1 MFKRFLA
8 ALLSAMLLLTAVP
21 ALAVNEIEGELTVWV
36 RTNATGAESLYG
48 IWGNEPGDP
57 YYDYIKAQFPN
68 LKINY
73 VINKGWGEIAAAAA
87 AGDAPDIFFWDGNP
101 DLIMPQLLNQ
111 GLVENLTPYIENDAS
126 FVNNF
131 VPGVLDTMTV
141 DGKLYSLPFDVM
153 PYGIFVNYDVL
164 DNANVDYPELDWTL
178 DDFVA
183 MCDAVTNK
191 SDAANPRIAIARNVI
206 ENDYIRFLTMFCAIY
221 GVKGYGIDANGKA
234 YSNLHEDP
242 NAIAAIEKYME
253 IQAND
258 YKYTLSQEERNV
270 AGLDNGVW
278 NIDWKAGISATFPG
292 VSSWALIK
300 DENGEPAFNQVFYP
314 AFNGNNGEAG
324 GAPMETI
331 SYAIYAGSDNKEAA
345 WAYLS
350 AMTSEEFRNNAT
362 GVLDGQTYNIF
373 KYDEDT
379 TAFTFGLPPFTT
391 EYELNDDFAKLY
403 NGLYASMLTPFT
415 LYAEQ
420 RKLLDATIK
429 VANGEMSLVDALAE
443 YDNHVNANN
452 TVVFPE

>member
-21 ALAVNEIEGELTVWV
+21 AMAVNEIEGELTVWV

-57 YYDYIKAQFPN
+57 FYDYIKAQFPN

-101 DLIMPQLLNQ
+101 DMIMPQLLNQ
-111 GLVENLTPYIENDAS
+111 GLVEPLNSYMANDAA

-131 VPGVLDTMTV
+131 VPGVLETMTI
-141 DGKLYSLPFDVM
+141 DGNLYSLPFDVM

-191 SDAANPRIAIARNVI
+191 SDASNPRIAIARNVI

-221 GVKGYGIDANGKA
+221 GVKGYGINAEGKA
-234 YSNLHEDP
+234 YSNLSEDP

-314 AFNGNNGEAG
+314 AFSGNNGEAG

-350 AMTSEEFRNNAT
+350 AMTSEAFRNNAVADYE
-362 GVLDGQTYNIF
+362 GEEVYPF
-373 KYDEDT
+373 VYDEDRT
-379 TAFTFGLPPFTT
+379 GFGFGLPPFTT

-403 NGLYASMLTPFT
+403 NGLYASMQTPYT
-415 LYAEQ
+415 LYADQ
-420 RKLLDATIK
+420 FNLLEATRK
-429 VANGEMSLVDALAE
+429 VARGELSLVDALKE
-443 YDNHVNANN
+443 YDNFVNANN

>member
-36 RTNATGAESLYG
+36 RTNQTGPESLYG

-101 DLIMPQLLNQ
+101 DMIMPQLLNQ
-111 GLVENLTPYIENDAS
+111 GLVEPLNSYIENDKT

-141 DGKLYSLPFDVM
+141 DGQLYSLPFDVM

-191 SDAANPRIAIARNVI
+191 SDASNPRIAVARNVI
-206 ENDYIRFLTMFCAIY
+206 ENDYIRFMTMFCAIY

-242 NAIAAIEKYME
+242 NAIAALEAYMAV
-253 IQAND
+253 QAND
-258 YKYTLSQEERNV
+258 YKYTLSKEERDV

-362 GVLDGQTYNIF
+362 GVLDGETYNVF

-403 NGLYASMLTPFT
+403 NGLYASMQTPWT

>member
-36 RTNATGAESLYG
+36 RTNQTGPEALYG

-57 YYDYIKAQFPN
+57 FYDYIKAQFPN

-73 VINKGWGEIAAAAA
+73 VINKGWGDIAGAAA

-101 DLIMPQLLNQ
+101 DMIMPQLMNQ
-111 GLVENLTPYIENDAS
+111 GLVENLTPYMENDAS

-141 DGKLYSLPFDVM
+141 DGKVYSLPFDVM

-206 ENDYIRFLTMFCAIY
+206 ENDYIRFMTMFCAIY
-221 GVKGYGIDANGKA
+221 GVKGYGINAEGKA

-242 NAIAAIEKYME
+242 NAIAALEKYME

-258 YKYTLSQEERNV
+258 YKYTLSKEERDV

-331 SYAIYAGSDNKEAA
+331 SYAIYAGSDNKDAA

-350 AMTSEEFRNNAT
+350 AMTSEAFRNNAVAVVD
-362 GVLDGQTYNIF
+362 GVESNPF
-373 KYDEDT
+373 VYDEDRNS
-379 TAFTFGLPPFTT
+379 FGFGLPPFTT

-403 NGLYASMLTPFT
+403 NGLYASMLNPFT

-420 RKLLDATIK
+420 RRLLDATIK

-443 YDNHVNANN
+443 YDNFVNANN

>member
-8 ALLSAMLLLTAVP
+8 ALLSAILVLSAVP
-21 ALAVNEIEGELTVWV
+21 ALAVNEVEGELTVWV
-36 RTNATGAESLYG
+36 RANATEVESLYG

-57 YYDYIKAQFPN
+57 YYDYIKEQFPN

-73 VINKGWGEIAAAAA
+73 VMNKGWGEIAAAAS
-87 AGDAPDIFFWDGNP
+87 AGDAPDIFFFDGNP
-101 DLIMPQLLNQ
+101 DLILPQLLNQ
-111 GLVENLTPYIENDAS
+111 GLVEPLDSYIENDPT

-131 VPGVLDTMTV
+131 VPGVLETQKS
-141 DGKLYSLPFDVM
+141 DGKLYALPFDVM

-164 DNANVDYPELDWTL
+164 DNANVAYPTLDWTL

-191 SDAANPRIAIARNVI
+191 SDASNPRIAIARNVI

-221 GVKGYGIDANGKA
+221 GVKGYGIDADGKA
-234 YSNLHEDP
+234 YSNLSEDP
-242 NAIAAIEKYME
+242 AAITAIEKYME

-258 YKYTLSQEERNV
+258 YKYTLSQDERNV

-278 NIDWKAGISATFPG
+278 NIDWYAGISATFPG
-292 VSSWALIK
+292 VSSWALEK
-300 DENGEPAFNQVFYP
+300 DADGQPKFNQVFYP
-314 AFNGNNGEAG
+314 AFNGNDGEVG

-331 SYAIYAGSDNKEAA
+331 SYAIYAGSKNKEAA
-345 WAYLS
+345 WVYLS

-362 GVLDGQTYNIF
+362 AQYEGETVNVF

-379 TAFTFGLPPFTT
+379 TSFTFGLPPFTT
-391 EYELNDDFAKLY
+391 EYELNDEFAKLY
-403 NGLYASMLTPFT
+403 DGLYASMQHPYT
-415 LYAEQ
+415 LYADQ
-420 RKLLDATIK
+420 FNLLEATRK
-429 VANGEMSLVDALAE
+429 VARGEMSLVDALKE
-443 YDNHVNANN
+443 YDNYVNANN

>member
-36 RTNATGAESLYG
+36 RTNQTGPEALYG

-57 YYDYIKAQFPN
+57 FYDYIKAQFPN

-73 VINKGWGEIAAAAA
+73 VINKGWGDIAGAAA

-101 DLIMPQLLNQ
+101 DMIMPQLMNQ
-111 GLVENLTPYIENDAS
+111 GLVENLTPYMENDAS

-141 DGKLYSLPFDVM
+141 DGKVYSLPFDVM

-164 DNANVDYPELDWTL
+164 DNANVDYPELDWNL

-191 SDAANPRIAIARNVI
+191 SDVANPRIAIARNVI

-221 GVKGYGIDANGKA
+221 GVKGYGINAEGKA

-258 YKYTLSQEERNV
+258 YKYTLSKEERDV

-314 AFNGNNGEAG
+314 AFNGNNGEKG

-362 GVLDGQTYNIF
+362 GVLDGETYNIF

-403 NGLYASMLTPFT
+403 NGLYASMLNPFT

-420 RKLLDATIK
+420 RRLLDATIK

-443 YDNHVNANN
+443 YDNFVNANN